1 MAALKA
7 GTLAPDMPA
16 RPVSSQKLR
25 PLRELM
31 VIAESHFGAIEP
43 PTVTPTQAHRTEV
56 LIANA
61 PPGGKAPVILTISG
75 IALAIVVLFAT
86 VALLVRKDAS
96 GGVASP
102 SADYPDGKD
111 GIQVAESVTDAEKA
125 TLMVRAAGS
134 SASAFIAKSVDGIFI
149 YTAAHAALSDDMEFL
164 DFRGNK
170 IAAGKSPEVVAGDH
184 GHDLVRFRLL
194 EKYPTYLVF
203 ASREEIE
210 ARPRVFAL
218 GNSGGQDVLTRLS
231 GNVVGVG
238 PDKVEVDCEFIPGN
252 SGGPIVT
259 EDGKVV
265 GVASYLTSDSSIWT
279 RDTQLEVRRFA
290 WIPSGELDWV
300 SCSSS
305 QLGEEAAA
313 IEELWR
319 SYCVLAAL
327 KQVTP
332 QANGIEWAEGTK
344 ILGEIAIERVF
355 SEADDHALIKGLQ
368 ETSKYA
374 MTRTERGDSELQIL
388 RNYQRFFGSCVDFS
402 STQLAETEDMIVS
415 SFHRQNL
422 AAIKSNM
429 VEMIDLFESKLEAFA
444 RKPQFGRSLD
454 TFR

>member
-7 GTLAPDMPA
+7 GTLEPDMLA
-16 RPVSSQKLR
+16 RPASSQKLR
-25 PLRELM
+25 PLRELIPIPEAH
-31 VIAESHFGAIEP
+31 VALLEP
-43 PTVTPTQAHRTEV
+43 PVLTHTPVHRIVSPNASAPRDGKTG
-56 LIANA
+56 LILA
-61 PPGGKAPVILTISG
+61 ISG
-75 IALAIVVLFAT
+75 IVLAIVFLFITVTLLLRSQTNGGAAT
-86 VALLVRKDAS
+86 
-96 GGVASP
+96 P
-102 SADYPDGKD
+102 IADYVDEKD

-134 SASAFIAKSVDGIFI
+134 SASAFIAKSADGIFI

-170 IAAGKSPEVVAGDH
+170 IATDSNPEVVVGDQ
-184 GHDLVRFRLL
+184 GHDLVRFRLRQS
-194 EKYPTYLVF
+194 YPFFLVF

-210 ARPRVFAL
+210 ARPKVFAL
-218 GNSGGQDVLTRLS
+218 GNSGGESVLTRLP
-231 GNVVGVG
+231 GNVLGVG

-279 RDTQLEVRRFA
+279 RNTQLEVRRFA

-300 SCSSS
+300 SCRVS

-327 KQVTP
+327 EQVTP

-344 ILGEIAIERVF
+344 VLGEIAIEHVF
-355 SEADDHALIKGLQ
+355 AEADDHPLIKGLHA
-368 ETSKYA
+368 TSKDVMMQTA
-374 MTRTERGDSELQIL
+374 RGESAGQVI
-388 RNYQRFFGSCVDFS
+388 RNYNRFFESCVDFS
-402 STQLAETEDMIVS
+402 ATQLDETEEGIIS
-415 SFHRQNL
+415 SFHRHL
-422 AAIKSNM
+422 LDSITSDLSG
-429 VEMIDLFESKLEAFA
+429 MIDS
-444 RKPQFGRSLD
+444 FGRQASAFERNPQLGKSLNAYK
-454 TFR
+454 